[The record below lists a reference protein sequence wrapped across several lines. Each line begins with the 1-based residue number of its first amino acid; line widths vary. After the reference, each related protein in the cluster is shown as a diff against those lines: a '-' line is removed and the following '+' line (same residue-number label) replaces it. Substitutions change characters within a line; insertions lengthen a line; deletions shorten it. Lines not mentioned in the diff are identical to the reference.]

1 MLKLTTKGRY
11 GVRLMLDLAL
21 HDGQGPVPLRDIARR
36 QDISEK
42 YLWHLIPPLRD
53 AGLIRSSRGANGGYV
68 LAQPPSHITLKD
80 ILTVLEGRICLV
92 DCISNPSF
100 CPRSRNCVPKDIW
113 RDVSETISHTLDSFT
128 LGKMIEKQKS
138 ACVGSCHIYGL
149 TILEA

>member
-1 MLKLTTKGRY
+1 MLKLSTKGRY

-36 QDISEK
+36 EDISEK

-68 LAQPPSHITLKD
+68 LGQPPSRITLKD

-113 RDVSETISHTLDSFT
+113 RDISETIARILDSFT

-138 ACVGSCHIYGL
+138 AS
-149 TILEA
+149 EAISYAI